1 MRHPLSSMHILVRS
15 HWYWPLLQRW
25 ASRLSAIIFCIVI
38 AANSSDARTPG
49 EIDAARDKALR
60 QLDLQL
66 ELPTA
71 ESEDS
76 WPWRIRLPP
85 EFIFLALL
93 VGLGVVAYQFKDA
106 VPLLRGRRGREWED
120 TPVVGD
126 GAPEPPTIAALTAA
140 DELASE
146 GRFVDAMH
154 LLLLQSLAAIRE
166 RLDEPF
172 ADSLTSREILR
183 GTRLPDAGKAS
194 LRDIVTR
201 VEWSYFGKH
210 PAERSDYEAC
220 RARFDELVHALP
232 SASAA

>member
-1 MRHPLSSMHILVRS
+1 MHIPVRS
-15 HWYWPLLQRW
+15 HCYRPRLLRW
-25 ASRLSAIIFCIVI
+25 ASCISTVVFCVVI
-38 AANSSDARTPG
+38 AANSSAARTPD
-49 EIDAARDKALR
+49 EINAAKDKALR

-71 ESEDS
+71 ESEES
-76 WPWRIRLPP
+76 WPWPIRLPP
-85 EFIFLALL
+85 EFILLALL

-106 VPLLRGRRGREWED
+106 VPMFRGRRGREWGD
-120 TPVVGD
+120 TTVVGD
-126 GAPEPPTIAALTAA
+126 GAPEPPTLAALTAA
-140 DELASE
+140 DELAGQ

-154 LLLLQSLAAIRE
+154 LLLLQGLAAIRE

-183 GTRLPDAGKAS
+183 GTRLSDAGKAS

-210 PAERSDYEAC
+210 PAERGDYEAC
-220 RARFDELVHALP
+220 RARFDELVRVLP
-232 SASAA
+232 SASSA